1 MISRKNSLLAKNCH
15 TLFRRE
21 NDRKRKRAKNLYT
34 NSVYYQVSF
43 YNTYITL
50 MMMTIK
56 FTTFWIQ
63 YKTYICSFL
72 LKLNFY
78 GLRSKNSV
86 HYRTLNSGQ
95 CCIGMFCHFWF
106 LWSFLRHWSLDN
118 QVDLGQNKKLILSGL
133 RYWCIIWLLL
143 RIVNSCYLESPLS
156 NFAFRYF

>member
-1 MISRKNSLLAKNCH
+1 
-15 TLFRRE
+15 
-21 NDRKRKRAKNLYT
+21 
-34 NSVYYQVSF
+34 
-43 YNTYITL
+43 
-50 MMMTIK
+50 MTIK

-133 RYWCIIWLLL
+133 RYWCIIWLLW
-143 RIVNSCYLESPLS
+143 IGNSCYLESSLVKV
-156 NFAFRYF
+156 AFFRKYDVFFKSPNLKKKNIPNHYPELEIQNSRQ